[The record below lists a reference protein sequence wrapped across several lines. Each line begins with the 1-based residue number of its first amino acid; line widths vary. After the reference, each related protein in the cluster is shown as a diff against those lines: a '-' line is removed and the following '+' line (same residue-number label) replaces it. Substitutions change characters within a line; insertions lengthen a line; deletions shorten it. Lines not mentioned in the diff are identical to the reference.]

1 MKNRREE
8 ILGAVKSTIEGWRR
22 QHGLDICTDV
32 QVFGRYAMYSFQP
45 GEPQGYTVEVD
56 LTTGE
61 SHHKGNGEGCFWT
74 DWEECY

>member
-8 ILGAVKSTIEGWRR
+8 ILEAVKNTVEGWRR
-22 QHGLDICTDV
+22 KYGPGICTDV

-45 GEPQGYTVEVD
+45 GEPQGYTVEID
-56 LTTGE
+56 LESGE

-74 DWEECY
+74 EWEEAY